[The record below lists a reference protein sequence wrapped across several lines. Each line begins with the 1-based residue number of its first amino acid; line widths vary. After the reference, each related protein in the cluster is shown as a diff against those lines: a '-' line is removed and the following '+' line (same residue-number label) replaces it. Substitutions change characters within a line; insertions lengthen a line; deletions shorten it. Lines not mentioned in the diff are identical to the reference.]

1 MTQKKLAMKRYGIH
15 QNFMVLIEVLENNP
29 SSEDIELVIEALRIY
44 PIIEIAE
51 SLERI
56 LSQMNDEDLQ
66 QSAQNIIEFV
76 KEEGVHANDRWG
88 N

>member
-29 SSEDIELVIEALRIY
+29 SNEDIELVIEALRIY